1 MTTNS
6 LQQVL
11 CPRTKL
17 AKTFVRLEGIEPTR
31 CQSRGIYSPPRLLN
45 GLQTHII
52 CNLYYRVVAKHGS
65 INEVISS
72 NDNTCPMRTSTG
84 KGSRTLRTQILS
96 LVPMPIRLYP
106 HSSPGRARTADPRVN
121 SSLLYLLSYRG
132 IFIFLLTLYI
142 YYNKNF

>member
-1 MTTNS
+1 MFPS
-6 LQQVL
+6 ILHRQ
-11 CPRTKL
+11 
-17 AKTFVRLEGIEPTR
+17 VRLEGIEPTR

-65 INEVISS
+65 INEVVSS

-106 HSSPGRARTADPRVN
+106 HN
-121 SSLLYLLSYRG
+121 SSCRNRTYILRLTVACPTFERKRNIHFPPNQPIVTFINYLS
-132 IFIFLLTLYI
+132 T
-142 YYNKNF
+142 